1 MRPLKILLAITLLA
15 FAAAAQ
21 RDSVRAETERKDIK
35 IAIQFGIGY
44 LPIIIASEEKLFEK
58 RLQEAG
64 LADTQVTLLQFS
76 GAPAISDA
84 MLSRNVDLA
93 TYGTTGFL
101 VAWDKTRGNLN
112 IKGLCSI
119 ATMQSV
125 LLANRADIKSIAD
138 FRPEDRI
145 SVPATVAPQAI
156 ILRMAAEKAFG
167 SGQQNKLDAQMVV
180 LPHPEGLRALLS
192 RSGVVAQVTSPPFD
206 SLALKD
212 AGIHK
217 VLTSDDVLGGPS
229 TFLVLA
235 TSESFAQENP
245 KTTKAVLL
253 AVEDAMGIINQD
265 RAKAASIYL
274 KRDDAKLDQGFVE
287 QLLASPDNRYET
299 TPVRIMKYV
308 EFLRQTK
315 ALRHPPGDWHDL
327 FLPILADKSGS

>member
-1 MRPLKILLAITLLA
+1 MRPLKFLLAITLA
-15 FAAAAQ
+15 VSAIGIRVDTA
-21 RDSVRAETERKDIK
+21 RAEPERKNIR
-35 IAIQFGIGY
+35 IAIQFGIAY
-44 LPIIIASEEKLFEK
+44 LPIIIASEEKFFDK
-58 RLQEAG
+58 RFQEAG
-64 LADTQVTLLQFS
+64 LPDTQVSLLQFS
-76 GAPAISDA
+76 GAPALSDA

-119 ATMQSV
+119 ATIQSV
-125 LLANRADIKSIAD
+125 LLANRPDIKTIAD

-156 ILRMAAEKAFG
+156 VLRMAAQKAFG
-167 SGQQNKLDAQMVV
+167 PGQQTKLDAQMVV

-212 AGIHK
+212 SGIHK

-229 TFLVLA
+229 TFVLLA
-235 TSESFAQENP
+235 TSESFARENP

-253 AVEDAMGIINQD
+253 AVEDGMAFIKENQ
-265 RAKAASIYL
+265 AKAAAVYL
-274 KRDDAKLDQGFVE
+274 RRDDAKLDQGFVE

-299 TPVRIMKYV
+299 SPIRIMKYV
-308 EFLRQTK
+308 EFLHATR
-315 ALRHPPGDWHDL
+315 ALRNAPSDWHEL
-327 FLPILADKSGS
+327 FLPLIADKSGS